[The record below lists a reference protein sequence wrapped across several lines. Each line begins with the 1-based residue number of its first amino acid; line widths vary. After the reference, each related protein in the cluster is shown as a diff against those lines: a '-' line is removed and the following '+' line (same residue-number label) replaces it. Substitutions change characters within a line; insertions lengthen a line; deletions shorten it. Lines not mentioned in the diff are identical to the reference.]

1 MSHIPSLGL
10 SYLQNEGQR
19 CLFHVL
25 REVNE
30 TIYASYS
37 VKSSAGQVL
46 NSLGLEFLIYQL
58 GPLLLPVKAVVKMN
72 GIWSTYKI

>member
-1 MSHIPSLGL
+1 MS
-10 SYLQNEGQR
+10 
-19 CLFHVL
+19 
-25 REVNE
+25 EVNE